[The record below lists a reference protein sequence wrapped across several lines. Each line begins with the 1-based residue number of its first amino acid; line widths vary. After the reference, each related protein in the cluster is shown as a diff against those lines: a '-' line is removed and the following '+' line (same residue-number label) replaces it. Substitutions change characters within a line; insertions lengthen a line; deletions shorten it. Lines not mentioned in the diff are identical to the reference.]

1 VGLGHTVLKRIPF
14 TCMYIRTGTA
24 AVVRSYVS
32 EATTEKE
39 RTGALAGISSSQG
52 LGFVLGPG

>member
-1 VGLGHTVLKRIPF
+1 
-14 TCMYIRTGTA
+14 M
-24 AVVRSYVS
+24 VRSYVS

-39 RTGALAGISSSQG
+39 RTGALAGISSAQG

>member
-1 VGLGHTVLKRIPF
+1 MPGGV
-14 TCMYIRTGTA
+14 

-39 RTGALAGISSSQG
+39 RTGALAGINSAQG
-52 LGFVLGPG
+52 LGFILGPG